1 MSQPDLIT
9 IPGRWNFEYTYFAG
23 ESASRFFRELV
34 DNRRIMGT
42 QCPACKRVLVPAR
55 AFCDAC
61 MERTTDWVEVGPEGT
76 LETFTIITTAF
87 PGLPKPPIVM
97 AYVTLDGADTAL
109 INLVHGEDLTDI
121 ERCRR
126 SASIRYRALRVKFID
141 DPKGRITDFSFELS
155 DRTARPA
162 TRCGRRPAKRRG
174 KRDGGNRFWL
184 FGQGR
189 HRRDRRDRLHAGDG
203 PVDPPDG
210 ARGQHGRHQR
220 RRPEARRMW
229 MR

>member
-1 MSQPDLIT
+1 VSQSDLIT

-23 ESASRFFRELV
+23 ESATRFFRELV

-42 QCPACKRVLVPAR
+42 KCPACKRVLVPAR

-61 MERTTDWVEVGPEGT
+61 MERTTDWVEVGPQGT

-121 ERCRR
+121 DAAAKRLNSLPRV
-126 SASIRYRALRVKFID
+126 AVKFID
-141 DPKGRITDFSFELS
+141 DPKGRITDFSFELMS
-155 DRTARPA
+155 RGAPGDRAPPAAGKAAR
-162 TRCGRRPAKRRG
+162 
-174 KRDGGNRFWL
+174 
-184 FGQGR
+184 
-189 HRRDRRDRLHAGDG
+189 
-203 PVDPPDG
+203 
-210 ARGQHGRHQR
+210 
-220 RRPEARRMW
+220 
-229 MR
+229 